1 MLWQK
6 RCSRFSLKWQEG
18 IIAESFARIQ
28 KGENIGEPGDIE
40 FKKEEL
46 DESKKMTP
54 DMKYIKWPGNVTVM
68 KELMSVVVASA
79 VLAMLIAAGD
89 QLGMAIVNLVLKFI

>member
-1 MLWQK
+1 MEI
-6 RCSRFSLKWQEG
+6 R
-18 IIAESFARIQ
+18 

-54 DMKYIKWPGNVTVM
+54 DMKYIKWPSNATVM
-68 KELMSVVVASA
+68 KELLSVVVASA

-89 QLGMAIVNLVLKFI
+89 QLGMVIVNLVLKFI

>member
-1 MLWQK
+1 MEI
-6 RCSRFSLKWQEG
+6 R
-18 IIAESFARIQ
+18 
-28 KGENIGEPGDIE
+28 KGENIGEPGDIG

-54 DMKYIKWPGNVTVM
+54 DMKYIKWPSNVTVM
-68 KELMSVVVASA
+68 KELLSVVVASA

-89 QLGMAIVNLVLKFI
+89 QLGMVIVNLVLKFI

>member
-1 MLWQK
+1 MEI
-6 RCSRFSLKWQEG
+6 R
-18 IIAESFARIQ
+18 
-28 KGENIGEPGDIE
+28 KGENSGEPGDIE

-89 QLGMAIVNLVLKFI
+89 QLGMAIVNLVLRFI

>member
-1 MLWQK
+1 MEI
-6 RCSRFSLKWQEG
+6 R
-18 IIAESFARIQ
+18 

-54 DMKYIKWPGNVTVM
+54 DMKYIRHTPQKRLVIRVM
-68 KELMSVVVASA
+68 V
-79 VLAMLIAAGD
+79 
-89 QLGMAIVNLVLKFI
+89 FINIIIK

>member
-1 MLWQK
+1 MEI
-6 RCSRFSLKWQEG
+6 R
-18 IIAESFARIQ
+18 

-54 DMKYIKWPGNVTVM
+54 DMKYIKWPSNVTVM
-68 KELMSVVVASA
+68 KELLSVVVASA

-89 QLGMAIVNLVLKFI
+89 QLGMVIVNLVLKFI

>member
-1 MLWQK
+1 MEI
-6 RCSRFSLKWQEG
+6 R
-18 IIAESFARIQ
+18 

-54 DMKYIKWPGNVTVM
+54 DMKDIKWPSNVTVM
-68 KELMSVVVASA
+68 KELLSVVVASA

-89 QLGMAIVNLVLKFI
+89 QLGMVIVNLVLKFI

>member
-1 MLWQK
+1 MEI
-6 RCSRFSLKWQEG
+6 R
-18 IIAESFARIQ
+18 

-46 DESKKMTP
+46 DESKKKTP

-79 VLAMLIAAGD
+79 VLLIAAGD

>member
-1 MLWQK
+1 MEI
-6 RCSRFSLKWQEG
+6 R
-18 IIAESFARIQ
+18 

-54 DMKYIKWPGNVTVM
+54 DMKYIEGR
-68 KELMSVVVASA
+68 AYSA
-79 VLAMLIAAGD
+79 TL
-89 QLGMAIVNLVLKFI
+89 

>member
-1 MLWQK
+1 
-6 RCSRFSLKWQEG
+6 
-18 IIAESFARIQ
+18 
-28 KGENIGEPGDIE
+28 
-40 FKKEEL
+40 
-46 DESKKMTP
+46 
-54 DMKYIKWPGNVTVM
+54 MKYIKWPGNVTVM

>member
-1 MLWQK
+1 MEIK
-6 RCSRFSLKWQEG
+6 
-18 IIAESFARIQ
+18 

-54 DMKYIKWPGNVTVM
+54 DMKYIKWPSNVTVM
-68 KELMSVVVASA
+68 KELLSVVVASA

-89 QLGMAIVNLVLKFI
+89 QLGMVIVNLVLKFI

>member
-1 MLWQK
+1 MEI
-6 RCSRFSLKWQEG
+6 R
-18 IIAESFARIQ
+18 
-28 KGENIGEPGDIE
+28 KGENIGEPGDIK

-54 DMKYIKWPGNVTVM
+54 DMKYIKWPSNVTVM
-68 KELMSVVVASA
+68 KELLSVVVASA

-89 QLGMAIVNLVLKFI
+89 QLGMVIVNLVLKFI

>member
-1 MLWQK
+1 MEI
-6 RCSRFSLKWQEG
+6 R
-18 IIAESFARIQ
+18 

-46 DESKKMTP
+46 DEFKKMTP
-54 DMKYIKWPGNVTVM
+54 DMKYIKWPSNVTVM
-68 KELMSVVVASA
+68 KELLSVVVASA

-89 QLGMAIVNLVLKFI
+89 QLGMVIVNLVLKFI

>member
-1 MLWQK
+1 MEI
-6 RCSRFSLKWQEG
+6 R
-18 IIAESFARIQ
+18 
-28 KGENIGEPGDIE
+28 KGENIGKPGDIE

-54 DMKYIKWPGNVTVM
+54 DMKYIKWPSNVTVM
-68 KELMSVVVASA
+68 KELLSVVVASA

-89 QLGMAIVNLVLKFI
+89 QLGMVIVNLVLKFI

>member
-1 MLWQK
+1 
-6 RCSRFSLKWQEG
+6 
-18 IIAESFARIQ
+18 
-28 KGENIGEPGDIE
+28 
-40 FKKEEL
+40 
-46 DESKKMTP
+46 MTP

-89 QLGMAIVNLVLKFI
+89 QLGMAIVNLVLRFI

>member
-1 MLWQK
+1 MEI
-6 RCSRFSLKWQEG
+6 R
-18 IIAESFARIQ
+18 

-54 DMKYIKWPGNVTVM
+54 DMKYIKWPSNVTVM
-68 KELMSVVVASA
+68 KELLSVVVASA
-79 VLAMLIAAGD
+79 VLAMLIAVGD
-89 QLGMAIVNLVLKFI
+89 QLGMVIVNLVLKFI